1 MSRPH
6 YATFILVCLVGGC
19 GSTAEETASAPT
31 PRFTLQEA
39 MDPETCVE
47 CHEGVYA
54 DWKGSMHAF
63 ASHDPVFT
71 AMNRRGQRETNGE
84 LGDFCVRCHAPMAVE
99 LGMTSDG
106 LNLDELPDYVRGVTC
121 YTCHNAIAVEGT
133 HNNPLVLAGDA
144 ILRGSI
150 ANPVPNTAHDM
161 AYSALL
167 DRSRVESSSLCGS
180 CHDIVTPQGVHIERT
195 YLEWT
200 ESLFSTGDF
209 GAVQTCGSCH
219 MGSSRGVAA
228 DYPGVPLRKIH
239 SHRMPAVDKA
249 PAPWPGR
256 EEQALEIEEEL
267 ATTVFAS
274 FCVVDNGDGQGRIDV
289 KLENIGAGH
298 SFPSGAA
305 QDRRVW
311 VEVVAEDAEG
321 QVLFSSGVLE
331 DSEALVD
338 LEATDPN
345 LWRIGDK
352 GFKEDGSPA
361 HMFWD
366 IVSIESNLLPVAKTL
381 DVFSPDY
388 FDTHRLRSYWVPS
401 GIPSRVTVRVR
412 MRALGRDFVQDLID
426 SGDLDAGYLDTLETY
441 DLGLAALEWKATES
455 GGYCVPEVLTE

>member
-1 MSRPH
+1 MNR
-6 YATFILVCLVGGC
+6 AFWALLILVGPGGC
-19 GSTAEETASAPT
+19 GDSKEDTAPPT
-31 PRFTLQEA
+31 PGFTLQEV
-39 MDPETCVE
+39 MDPESCVE
-47 CHEGVYA
+47 CHEAIYE

-71 AMNRRGQRETNGE
+71 AMNRRGQRETDGE
-84 LGDFCVRCHAPMAVE
+84 LGDFCVRCHAPMALE
-99 LGMTSDG
+99 LGMTTDG
-106 LNLDELPDYVRGVTC
+106 LNLDELPDFVRGVTC

-133 HNNPLVLAGDA
+133 HNNPLVLAGDVV
-144 ILRGSI
+144 LRGSM
-150 ANPVPNTAHDM
+150 ANPLPNSAHEM
-161 AYSALL
+161 AYSPLL
-167 DRSRVESSSLCGS
+167 DRTQAESSSLCGS

-200 ESLFSTGDF
+200 ESLFSTGEF
-209 GAVQTCGSCH
+209 GVMQTCGSCH

-228 DYPGVPLRKIH
+228 DYPGVPLRTIH

-249 PAPWPGR
+249 TAPWPGR
-256 EEQALEIEEEL
+256 EIQAQEIEEEL
-267 ATTVFAS
+267 ATAVFAS
-274 FCVVDNGDGQGRIDV
+274 LCVVDNGDGQGRIDV

-311 VEVVAEDAEG
+311 VEVVAEDAVG
-321 QVLFSSGVLE
+321 TLLFSSGVLG
-331 DSEALVD
+331 DTDALVD

-345 LWRIGDK
+345 LWRFGDR

-388 FDTHRLRSYWVPS
+388 FDTHRLRSYIVPS
-401 GIPSRVTVRVR
+401 GVPSRVTLRVR
-412 MRALGRDFVQDLID
+412 MRALGRDFVHDLID
-426 SGDLDAGYLDTLETY
+426 SGDLDAGYLKTLETY
-441 DLGLAALEWKATES
+441 DLGLGTLEWKATEN
-455 GGYCVPEVLTE
+455 GGRCAPEGLSD